1 MGFYFFAF
9 QNQLSAESVCEVGV
23 SIAKV
28 AFNTVKVCFQFLK
41 SASWHSAETLA
52 KGFRQK
58 CQGQTQIQQLETLN
72 RSRLL

>member
-1 MGFYFFAF
+1 MK
-9 QNQLSAESVCEVGV
+9 LREVGV

-28 AFNTVKVCFQFLK
+28 AFNTAKMCFQFLK

-52 KGFRQK
+52 NSFRQK